1 MTCVPQMPNVPVQA
15 RRRDSDDVAWN
26 RGLGCISPA
35 FCIFSCLIESPPSV
49 ASPDCEN
56 QEACDISEPCDRAQE
71 ETKTGPTGI
80 TERKAQRTNNGRN
93 KQDEKTLRETR
104 LGR

>member
-1 MTCVPQMPNVPVQA
+1 MRVKSNVPVQA
-15 RRRDSDDVAWN
+15 RRRVSADVAWN
-26 RGLGCISPA
+26 RWLGCISLA
-35 FCIFSCLIESPPSV
+35 FCILSCLIESPPGV
-49 ASPDCEN
+49 TNPNREN

-71 ETKTGPTGI
+71 ETEAGPTGI

-104 LGR
+104 L